1 MIIILIPL
9 AYKSPLITLET
20 AMNWTLVLCEI
31 LAELSTAGSIKL
43 ALSLLSVV
51 IVREVA
57 HLFLLVIVLHDVL
70 GRGTNDVGIPEHD
83 SNLFQGFA

>member
-1 MIIILIPL
+1 
-9 AYKSPLITLET
+9 
-20 AMNWTLVLCEI
+20 MNWTLVLCEI